1 MQSEPA
7 CGSVVRICD
16 AGPRAPSVL
25 AVPYA
30 GGSAQPFFAWK
41 PLLEGRVS
49 LWALELP
56 GRGRCFGQPMPS
68 SLVAL
73 AQGLAH
79 TLHAHGVQPDLVFG
93 HSLGAL
99 ISFELLRAMRAH
111 GRGLPAAAMM
121 TGRIAPSKPT
131 AFGLPRF
138 TRGDLIDYLRDLGGT
153 PDSVLHNDA
162 VIDMMLPVLQ
172 GDLELIASHEHRP
185 AAPLDLDLAVAG
197 GFDDRRVPIDGLL
210 AWQQAFS
217 GDFSLHMFPG
227 GHFFIEEDRPAL
239 AELLCGL
246 AGRAA
251 LRSEAA

>member
-1 MQSEPA
+1 MQSEPG

-16 AGPRAPSVL
+16 GGPRAPSVL

-30 GGSAQPFFAWK
+30 GGSAQSFFAWK

-56 GRGRCFGQPMPS
+56 GRGRCFGQPLPP

-79 TLHAHGVQPDLVFG
+79 TLHAQVVQPDLVFG

-99 ISFELLRAMRAH
+99 ISFELLRALRAH
-111 GRGLPAAAMM
+111 GRAQPATALL
-121 TGRIAPSKPT
+121 TGRIAPSRPS

-138 TRGDLIDYLRDLGGT
+138 SRGDLIDYLRDLGGT

-172 GDLELIASHEHRP
+172 GDLELIASHTHRP
-185 AAPLDLDLAVAG
+185 AAPLDIDVTVAG
-197 GFDDRRVPIDGLL
+197 GFDDGRVPMEGLL
-210 AWQQAFS
+210 AWQPEFS
-217 GDFSLHMFPG
+217 GEFSLHMFPG
-227 GHFFIEEDRPAL
+227 GHFFVEEDRPAIV
-239 AELLCGL
+239 ELLCTL
-246 AGRAA
+246 AGRAR
-251 LRSEAA
+251 RSEAA

>member
-30 GGSAQPFFAWK
+30 GGSAQSFFAWK

-172 GDLELIASHEHRP
+172 QDLELIAGYDYAR
-185 AAPLDLDLAVAG
+185 AAPLDIDMTTAG
-197 GFDDRRVPIDGLL
+197 GFDDDRVPLSGLL
-210 AWQQAFS
+210 GWRDECTGRFA
-217 GDFSLHMFPG
+217 LHMHPG
-227 GHFFIEEDRPAL
+227 GHFFVETE
-239 AELLCGL
+239 
-246 AGRAA
+246 RAA
-251 LRSEAA
+251 VAALLIELAARGPRAEAA

>member
-1 MQSEPA
+1 MPPEQA

-16 AGPRAPSVL
+16 GGPRAPSVL

-30 GGSAQPFFAWK
+30 GGSAQSFFAWK

-56 GRGRCFGQPMPS
+56 GRGRCFGQPLPT

-79 TLHAHGVQPDLVFG
+79 TLHVHGVQPDLVFG

-111 GRGLPAAAMM
+111 ERVLPATALM
-121 TGRIAPSKPT
+121 TGRIAPSRPS

-138 TRGDLIDYLRDLGGT
+138 SRADLIDYLRDLGGT

-172 GDLELIASHEHRP
+172 GDLELIASHTHRP
-185 AAPLDLDLAVAG
+185 AAPLDIDVTVAG
-197 GFDDRRVPIDGLL
+197 GFDDGRVPMDGLL
-210 AWQQAFS
+210 AWQPEFS
-217 GDFSLHMFPG
+217 GEFSLHMFPG
-227 GHFFIEEDRPAL
+227 GHFFVEEDRQAIV
-239 AELLCGL
+239 ELLCAL
-246 AGRAA
+246 AGRVR
-251 LRSEAA
+251 RSEAA